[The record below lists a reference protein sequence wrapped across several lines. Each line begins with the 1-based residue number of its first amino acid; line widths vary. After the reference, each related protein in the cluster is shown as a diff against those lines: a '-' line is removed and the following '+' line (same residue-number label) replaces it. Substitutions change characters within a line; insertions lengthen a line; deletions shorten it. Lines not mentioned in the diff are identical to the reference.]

1 MNTPLRIV
9 QYGLGPIG
17 QEVARTVL
25 DKHDAKAM
33 TLVGAVDID
42 PEKVGR
48 DVADVIGGDAA
59 PTGVTVS
66 DDADAVLADA
76 EPDVVLHT
84 TTSFLDGVTD
94 QLVQCA
100 RAGAHVV
107 SSTEELSF
115 PYDRDPAATRRLD
128 RVAKDEGV
136 VIVGTGV
143 NPGYAMDTLP
153 LAATGVCTDVRAV
166 HVERV
171 VNASERRRPLQEK
184 VGAGIST
191 EAFEKKKATGTF
203 GHIGLRES
211 LLMVADG
218 LGWTLDEVEET
229 LQPVH
234 ADAPVDTGY
243 RQVAAGEVAGI
254 HHAAAGVV
262 DGERPLTLDLKRR
275 RRRLLRRRRAG
286 QRPAYR
292 PAVSGRH
299 LRRYGHRGHAGKH
312 GAPRR
317 GRPAGLPDD
326 GGPARAPRL
335 CDAAPRRGR
344 ALSTLSAV
352 WLRPNTVEPPC
363 LDFAGRSS
371 GAASTFGQRTGPLGP
386 KRARPSA
393 STTRC
398 ASGPVSSR
406 HPP

>member
-1 MNTPLRIV
+1 MTPPLRIV

-17 QEVARTVL
+17 QDVARTVL
-25 DKHDAKAM
+25 DKDDADALK
-33 TLVGAVDID
+33 LVGAVDID

-59 PTGVTVS
+59 STGVTVS

-76 EPDVVLHT
+76 APDVVLHT

-115 PYDRDPAATRRLD
+115 PYDRDPDAADQLD
-128 RVAKDEGV
+128 QVAKEEDV

-153 LAATGVCTDVRAV
+153 LMATGVCTDVHEV

-191 EAFEKKKATGTF
+191 ETFEKKKATGTF

-218 LGWTLDEVEET
+218 LGWSLDDVEET

-243 RQVAAGEVAGI
+243 VQVETGEVAGI

-262 DGERPLTLDLKRR
+262 DGKRPLTLDLKMYVGADASYDAVTVDGDPP
-275 RRRLLRRRRAG
+275 LDLRFRGGIFGDTATVGMLVNTAPLAAG
-286 QRPAYR
+286 
-292 PAVSGRH
+292 
-299 LRRYGHRGHAGKH
+299 
-312 GAPRR
+312 
-317 GRPAGLPDD
+317 
-326 GGPARAPRL
+326 
-335 CDAAPRRGR
+335 
-344 ALSTLSAV
+344 
-352 WLRPNTVEPPC
+352 
-363 LDFAGRSS
+363 
-371 GAASTFGQRTGPLGP
+371 
-386 KRARPSA
+386 ARPGFQTMA
-393 STTRC
+393 DLPVPRAFATRPLVD
-398 ASGPVSSR
+398 GTP
-406 HPP
+406 